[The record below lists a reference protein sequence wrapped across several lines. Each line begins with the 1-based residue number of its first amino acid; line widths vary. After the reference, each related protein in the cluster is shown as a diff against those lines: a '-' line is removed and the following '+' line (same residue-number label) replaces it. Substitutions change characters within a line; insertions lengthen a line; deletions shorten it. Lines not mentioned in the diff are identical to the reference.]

1 MSLQLAEETRR
12 TIGESGGEERHARR
26 GEATSTRFNLPASPP
41 LIPKHAWPGE
51 HAVGNHPL
59 RQAHA

>member
-12 TIGESGGEERHARR
+12 TIGESGEEERHARR

-41 LIPKHAWPGE
+41 LIPKHA
-51 HAVGNHPL
+51 
-59 RQAHA
+59 